1 MSAICGIVEPSGR
14 APDFDELKKMG
25 RGMTFRCGGESA
37 AYLSGGIGI
46 FKSGD
51 RPPFIARRGDRVY
64 AVALDGRL
72 ENISSVCGD
81 TGLLGGLC
89 DEEILLEAYLSDG
102 LELFKFLEG
111 RFAFCLWDGLSGR
124 LVLSRDAYGEKP
136 LFWTRV
142 GGGFYFASEIKGLLS
157 LPCVDR
163 SVSASALGH
172 YLLSGEGDDRL
183 YVHVNELKAGGC
195 IVFDGFGVRGFELS
209 DMRVESYREYSY
221 SGAVSSS
228 GAGAVDTAKLL
239 RGLVTAYDRPSF
251 DIAIPALV
259 EEIIRNKKSAV
270 PLWDDASAQEKKY
283 FYERAERLRVLLGSG
298 YDIFSSEKKRRSS
311 SSREL
316 ERELTRLFERLC
328 RENVGNI
335 GGTLSRLDPSL
346 LRMVVSERDAP
357 RRIAARAM
365 LCQLA
370 FWGESLPLVLVP

>member
-25 RGMTFRCGGESA
+25 SGMTFRCGGGAA
-37 AYLSGGIGI
+37 AYLSCGIGI
-46 FKSGD
+46 FKSGEK
-51 RPPFIARRGDRVY
+51 PPFIARRGDRVY

-102 LELFKFLEG
+102 LELFRFLEG
-111 RFAFCLWDGLSGR
+111 SFAFCLWDGLSGR
-124 LVLSRDAYGEKP
+124 LVLSRDAHGEKP

-172 YLLSGEGDDRL
+172 YLLSGEGSDRL
-183 YVHVNELKAGGC
+183 YVHVNELKSGGC
-195 IVFDGFGVRGFELS
+195 MVFDGFGVRGFEFS
-209 DMRVESYREYSY
+209 DIGTDRCREYSY
-221 SGAVSSS
+221 SGMISSLET
-228 GAGAVDTAKLL
+228 GIVDISKLL
-239 RGLVTAYDRPSF
+239 KGLVAAYDRPSF
-251 DIAIPALV
+251 DISIPALV

-270 PLWDDASAQEKKY
+270 PLWDDASAREKKY

-298 YDIFSSEKKRRSS
+298 YDIFTSDKKRRVS

-316 ERELTRLFERLC
+316 ERELTRLFEKLC

-346 LRMVVSERDAP
+346 LRMVVSERNAP
-357 RRIAARAM
+357 RRIAAKAM

-370 FWGESLPLVLVP
+370 FWGESMSLVLVP